1 MKHLIKFAMGAAI
14 AGTLVNVLMKQARR
28 RGQNRDQG
36 QGANENFSAESGTA
50 GTGRSATAD
59 DLGMSYGDN
68 PPRGTSGYTVAELVA
83 DESSVG
89 EGSGDDRVQ
98 LPDDGRVGR
107 GTLNS

>member
-14 AGTLVNVLMKQARR
+14 AGALVNMLIKQARR
-28 RGQNRDQG
+28 SGQLGGTQPGAERTGAGAGG
-36 QGANENFSAESGTA
+36 Q
-50 GTGRSATAD
+50 SATAD

-68 PPRGTSGYTVAELVA
+68 PPRGTSGYTVAELIA

-107 GTLNS
+107 STLNS